1 MLSCQVMKN
10 GPRAM
15 AEKEMILKETRA
27 ILDKALQLGGDDFEM
42 ATVAGFEAGVL
53 DVPFAPSSANKGLAM
68 PARDNEGAVRFLEF
82 GNLPFNEE
90 IKAFH
95 KQKMQERSVFEKRPA
110 NFNMVIDDIY
120 AISAGKLVGR
130 PE

>member
-1 MLSCQVMKN
+1 N

-27 ILDKALQLGGDDFEM
+27 ILDKALELGGDDFEM